1 MYVISLRKSR
11 SFNEKTRSFRGVFNS
26 ITKMVEIVRD
36 SGREENW
43 KDADL
48 PTGSNVG

>member
-11 SFNEKTRSFRGVFNS
+11 SFNEKTRSFRGVNS
-26 ITKMVEIVRD
+26 TKMVEIVRD